1 MNHEPQAI
9 EVEIVEI
16 DGIAASAK
24 FDNPDASA
32 LDSSGREQPR
42 WKQWSGRVYQL
53 DRRWWPLWMILGVIV
68 VFLLLTV
75 GLFLGIISVIFL
87 VLRGIARAIFG

>member
-16 DGIAASAK
+16 DGIAPPAK
-24 FDNPDASA
+24 FDSPDGSSP
-32 LDSSGREQPR
+32 DSSGREQPK
-42 WKQWSGRVYQL
+42 WKQWSGRVQQL
-53 DRRWWPLWMILGVIV
+53 DSRWWPLWVIFGVIV

-75 GLFLGIISVIFL
+75 GLFLGIIFVIFL
-87 VLRGIARAIFG
+87 ALRGIARAIFG